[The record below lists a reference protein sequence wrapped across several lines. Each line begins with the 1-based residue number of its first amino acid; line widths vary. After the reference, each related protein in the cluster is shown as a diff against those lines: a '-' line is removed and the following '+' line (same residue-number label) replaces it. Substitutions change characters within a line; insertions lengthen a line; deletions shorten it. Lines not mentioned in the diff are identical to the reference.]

1 MNGLKLED
9 DVEQA
14 LAEEFQLPSSNVVRL
29 AFSEAM
35 VRHHA
40 NPDHVFNSK
49 EFLEARSEAMSAYW
63 SMAENREDFTTKRND
78 PNGLERF

>member
-14 LAEEFQLPSSNVVRL
+14 LTEEFQLPSSNVVRL

-35 VRHHA
+35 VGTAPR
-40 NPDHVFNSK
+40 
-49 EFLEARSEAMSAYW
+49 RSE
-63 SMAENREDFTTKRND
+63 
-78 PNGLERF
+78 